1 MPRTAPAV
9 ELTKEEQLHLQA
21 VVRRRS
27 AGPLEIMRAK
37 MLMAAGQGEL
47 NQVIA
52 RALGTREATVSK
64 IRRRFAAKRLGALHD
79 APRSGRKPKYDAA
92 TEARVLAALDAPRPK
107 GYARW
112 NGRLVAEHL
121 GDVDA
126 HHVWRV
132 LRRRGIHLERRRSW
146 YLSTDP
152 EFERKAAD
160 IVALYL
166 APPRNAV
173 VLAVDE
179 KPHIQALERAQ
190 GWLRLPHG
198 KALTG
203 FAHESTRH
211 GTSTLFAALNVA
223 SGQVQA
229 GHYQRRRRE
238 EFLDFM
244 NGVLAEHPHGEIHVV
259 LDNLSTHKPKEDRWL
274 RAHPRVRF
282 HFTPTHASWLHQV
295 EVWFSILSRQALTHA
310 SFTSTAQLRQAIDD
324 FIAAY
329 NPKAHPFA
337 WTKVK
342 VSQKKLAHK
351 YADLNK

>member
-1 MPRTAPAV
+1 MVA
-9 ELTKEEQLHLQA
+9 LNKEEHQQLEA
-21 VVRRRS
+21 VLRRRS
-27 AGPLEIMRAK
+27 AGQLEVMRAK
-37 MLMAAGQGEL
+37 MLLAASEGDL
-47 NQVIA
+47 NKEIA
-52 RALGTREATVSK
+52 RSLRVREATVSK
-64 IRRRFAAKRLGALHD
+64 IRRRFAMERLGALQD
-79 APRSGRKPKYDAA
+79 APRSGRKPKYGAE
-92 TEARVLAALDAPRPK
+92 TESRVLAALDAPRPK

-121 GDVDA
+121 GDVNV
-126 HHVWRV
+126 HHIWRV

-146 YLSTDP
+146 CVSTDP

-166 APPRNAV
+166 APPLNAI
-173 VLAVDE
+173 VLAIDE

-190 GWLRLPHG
+190 GWLRLPNG

-203 FAHESTRH
+203 FAHEYTRH

-223 SGQVQA
+223 SGEVQA

-244 NGVLAEHPHGEIHVV
+244 NQVLAEHPQGEIHVV

-274 RAHPRVRF
+274 KAHPRVHF
-282 HFTPTHASWLHQV
+282 HFTPTHASWLNQV
-295 EVWFSILSRQALTHA
+295 EIWFSILSRQALAHA
-310 SFTSTAQLRQAIDD
+310 SFTSTTQLRKAIDD
-324 FIAAY
+324 FILAY

-342 VSQKKLAHK
+342 VRQKKLADK
-351 YADLNK
+351 YADLTK

>member
-1 MPRTAPAV
+1 
-9 ELTKEEQLHLQA
+9 
-21 VVRRRS
+21 
-27 AGPLEIMRAK
+27 MRVK
-37 MLMAAGQGEL
+37 MLLAASKGEL
-47 NQVIA
+47 NKDIA
-52 RALGTREATVSK
+52 RNLAVREATVSK
-64 IRRRFAAKRLGALHD
+64 IRRRFAAERLGALRD
-79 APRSGRKPKYDAA
+79 AARSGRKRKYGAE

-121 GDVDA
+121 GDVNA
-126 HHVWRV
+126 HQVWRV
-132 LRRRGIHLERRRSW
+132 LRQRGIALERRRSW
-146 YLSTDP
+146 CVSTDP

-160 IVALYL
+160 IVGLYL
-166 APPRNAV
+166 APPVNAV
-173 VLAVDE
+173 ILAVDE

-190 GWLRLPHG
+190 GWLRLPNG

-203 FAHESTRH
+203 FAHEYTRH

-223 SGQVQA
+223 SGQVKA
-229 GHYQRRRRE
+229 GHYQRRRRV

-244 NGVLAEHPHGEIHVV
+244 NRVLAEHPQGDIHVV

-274 RAHPRVRF
+274 AAHPRVHF
-282 HFTPTHASWLHQV
+282 HFAPTHASWLNQI
-295 EVWFSILSRQALTHA
+295 EIWFGILSRQALGHA

-329 NPKAHPFA
+329 NPRAHPFS

-342 VSQKKLAHK
+342 VRQKKLADK
-351 YADLNK
+351 YANLTK